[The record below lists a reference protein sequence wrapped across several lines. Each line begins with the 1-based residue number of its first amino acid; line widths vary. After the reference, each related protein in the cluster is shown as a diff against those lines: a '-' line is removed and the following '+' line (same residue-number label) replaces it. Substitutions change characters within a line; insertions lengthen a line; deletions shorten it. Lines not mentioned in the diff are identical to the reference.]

1 MAEIVLV
8 HGLWNRG
15 WMMAAMAKRL
25 RTLGHQVRV
34 FSYPTRAAKLDVH
47 ADELRGFIHENKT
60 QELHLVGH
68 SMGGLVILNMLS
80 RYDDLTPGR
89 VVLMGTPVKG
99 SNVVRRLAKLP
110 GQKYI
115 FGKARE
121 DLLQGFQF
129 SPEGRETGMIR
140 GTRAFGFGQ
149 IAGPQNEPNDG
160 SICVSETKLEG
171 LKDTI
176 ELPVAHSEMLVS
188 AEVLRQV
195 EYFLLSG
202 KFNKNT

>member
-80 RYDDLTPGR
+80 RYDDLPPGR

-115 FGKARE
+115 FGKVRE

-129 SPEGRETGMIR
+129 SPEGRETGMIS

-149 IAGPQNEPNDG
+149 IAGTQSEPNDG

-195 EYFLLSG
+195 ECFLLSG
-202 KFNKNT
+202 KFKKSA

>member
-1 MAEIVLV
+1 VAEIVLV

-25 RTLGHQVRV
+25 RALDHHVRV
-34 FSYPTRAAKLDVH
+34 FSYPTRAANLDVH
-47 ADELRGFIHENKT
+47 ADELCNFIHENKT

-68 SMGGLVILNMLS
+68 SMGGLVILNMLN
-80 RYDDLTPGR
+80 RYDDFPPGR

-99 SNVVRRLAKLP
+99 SKVVRRLTKIP
-110 GQKYI
+110 GHRI
-115 FGKARE
+115 MFGKARE
-121 DLLQGFQF
+121 DLLEGFQL

-140 GTRAFGFGQ
+140 GTRSFGFGQ
-149 IAGPQNEPNDG
+149 IAGPHNEPNDG

-195 EYFLLSG
+195 EYFLLFG
-202 KFNKNT
+202 KFKKST

>member
-25 RTLGHQVRV
+25 RALDHHVRV
-34 FSYPTRAAKLDVH
+34 FSYPTRSANLDVH
-47 ADELRGFIHENKT
+47 ADELRSFIHENKT

-68 SMGGLVILNMLS
+68 SMGGLVILNMLN
-80 RYDDLTPGR
+80 RYDDFPPGR

-99 SNVVRRLAKLP
+99 SKVVRRLTKIP
-110 GQKYI
+110 GHRI
-115 FGKARE
+115 MFGKARE
-121 DLLQGFQF
+121 DLLEGFQL

-140 GTRAFGFGQ
+140 GTRSFGFGQ
-149 IAGPQNEPNDG
+149 IAGKHNEPNDG

-195 EYFLLSG
+195 EYFLLFG
-202 KFNKNT
+202 KFKKST